1 MIFTILLAN
10 GFYIFTGERFVFS
23 LINFLSH
30 THKKRG
36 NFPDIFI
43 SFPQK
48 LKILFN
54 FWQSK
59 ADSPKIPYFQITL
72 LVFILVR
79 LISLQV

>member
-1 MIFTILLAN
+1 MRFTILLAT

-23 LINFLSH
+23 LIKFLSH
-30 THKKRG
+30 AHKKRG

-59 ADSPKIPYFQITL
+59 VDSAKIPYFQITL
-72 LVFILVR
+72 LVIR